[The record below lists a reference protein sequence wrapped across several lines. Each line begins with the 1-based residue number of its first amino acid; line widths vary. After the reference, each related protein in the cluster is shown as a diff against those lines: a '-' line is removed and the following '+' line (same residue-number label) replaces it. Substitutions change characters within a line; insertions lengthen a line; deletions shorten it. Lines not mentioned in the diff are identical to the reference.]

1 MDLGRNMS
9 YGPFR
14 SQSCIVRYVQ
24 IIVHYLFRAM
34 VGSKASAA
42 TSDQA
47 HWEAFGEAFLPTPAA
62 PGLQSFLCIA
72 VLRPLEES
80 LGQVWGP
87 RAYPGVTLGLPS
99 QPSWCREEMR
109 ERLGRCYRP

>member
-24 IIVHYLFRAM
+24 IIMHYLFRAM

-62 PGLQSFLCIA
+62 PGPPGLPVSCRFEATRGISGS
-72 VLRPLEES
+72 S
-80 LGQVWGP
+80 LGAEGLSWSH
-87 RAYPGVTLGLPS
+87 LGSSKPAFLVS
-99 QPSWCREEMR
+99 
-109 ERLGRCYRP
+109 GGDA